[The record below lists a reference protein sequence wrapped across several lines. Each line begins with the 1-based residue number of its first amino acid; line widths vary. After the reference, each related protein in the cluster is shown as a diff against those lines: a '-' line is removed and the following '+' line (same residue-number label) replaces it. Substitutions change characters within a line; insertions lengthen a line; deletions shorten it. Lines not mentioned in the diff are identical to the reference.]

1 MYLELNFQIDYT
13 MASIIRIVRMTF
25 SESNTVV
32 FEALFAKH
40 SDEISSQSGCFSV
53 ELVTDASNPHVK
65 TTISRW
71 DNEGSLNKYR
81 KSVLFGKVWPET
93 KQLFSA
99 PPEVI
104 SYISHSKSHLQ

>member
-1 MYLELNFQIDYT
+1 MT
-13 MASIIRIVRMTF
+13 SIIRIVRMTF
-25 SESNTVV
+25 SESSILD

-53 ELVTDASNPHVK
+53 ELVKDASNPNIR

-71 DNEGSLNKYR
+71 DNEGSLNNYR

-93 KQLFSA
+93 KKLFSA

>member
-1 MYLELNFQIDYT
+1 MT
-13 MASIIRIVRMTF
+13 SIIRIVRMTF
-25 SESNTVV
+25 SESSTVD
-32 FEALFAKH
+32 FEALFSKH
-40 SDEISSQSGCFSV
+40 SAAISSQSGCFSV
-53 ELVTDASNPHVK
+53 ELVNDASNPNIR

-71 DNEGSLNKYR
+71 ENEASLNNYR

-104 SYISHSKSHLQ
+104 SYISYSKSHLQ